1 MTADENAVDAAGPG
15 QRIRELRTMRQISL
29 RELARRAGCSA
40 SLLSQIERGIVAP
53 SARIVYALANEL
65 NVSLDSLFGA
75 SDSDTAVTL
84 IPPDLG
90 AAPDDDDDDAA
101 AANGTVLSSRWGR
114 AAGVDGQGIVQRAD
128 HRQVLE
134 LSSGVRW
141 ERLTPNHDPYVDFI
155 EAVYRPGG
163 RSSETGQSIRH
174 QGREYL
180 QVLEGEIEAV
190 IGFETILLATG
201 DSIAFDPTTPH
212 QYRNPSSSSIARCLS
227 VVVNYAP

>member
-1 MTADENAVDAAGPG
+1 MTAEEAASEAVGPG
-15 QRIRELRTMRQISL
+15 QRIRELRMVRQISL

-65 NVSLDSLFGA
+65 SVSLDSLFGA
-75 SDSDTAVTL
+75 TDSDTSATL
-84 IPPDLG
+84 VPPELG
-90 AAPDDDDDDAA
+90 AAPADDVSELTTESAPSGA
-101 AANGTVLSSRWGR
+101 WGR
-114 AAGVDGQGIVQRAD
+114 ATGADGQGIVQRAD
-128 HRQVLE
+128 TRQVIE

-155 EAVYRPGG
+155 EAVYRPEG

-190 IGFETILLATG
+190 IGFETIRLCAG
-201 DSIAFDPTTPH
+201 DSISFDPSTPH
-212 QYRNPSSSSIARCLS
+212 QYRNPSRSAIARCLS
-227 VVVNYAP
+227 VVVNYAT